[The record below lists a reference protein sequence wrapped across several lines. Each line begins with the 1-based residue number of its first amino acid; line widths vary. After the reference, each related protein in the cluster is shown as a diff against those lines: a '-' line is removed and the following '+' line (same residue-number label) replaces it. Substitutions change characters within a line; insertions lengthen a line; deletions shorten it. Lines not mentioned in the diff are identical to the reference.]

1 MWKLVML
8 LLAAPALAERSYVQN
23 LLDTDL
29 AGDALYAA
37 YDAHYDAL
45 SQEEKMKEKGAY
57 PPEVYEELLAHRIS
71 Q

>member
-1 MWKLVML
+1 MWKLLMML
-8 LLAAPALAERSYVQN
+8 LAPALAERSYVQN

-29 AGDALYAA
+29 TGPALYAA

-45 SQEEKMKEKGAY
+45 SQEDKMKEKDAY
-57 PPEVYEELLAHRIS
+57 PQEVYEELLAHRIS